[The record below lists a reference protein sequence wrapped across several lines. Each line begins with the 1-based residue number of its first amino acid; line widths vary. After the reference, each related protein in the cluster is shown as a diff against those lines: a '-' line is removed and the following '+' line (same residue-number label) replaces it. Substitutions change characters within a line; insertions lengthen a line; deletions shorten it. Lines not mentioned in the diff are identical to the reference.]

1 MDTIDISYGYTLS
14 DPPAHD
20 TIIIAREHSKQAIMV
35 ADHSKFDKRSFMKI
49 GDLTFAKTVITN
61 LEIPV
66 AYRNYYEAVG
76 VHVITADN

>member
-1 MDTIDISYGYTLS
+1 
-14 DPPAHD
+14 
-20 TIIIAREHSKQAIMV
+20 MV

-49 GDLTFAKTVITN
+49 EDLTFAKTVITN

-66 AYRNYYEAVG
+66 AYRNYYEAVE